1 MAIAGN
7 LKRPRRLFPGLACTV
22 PFLAGMVL
30 IFVGERLVGSPLTA
44 RLALDGAG
52 AAAIFWAILARMLN
66 WMRTE
71 GDRRAV
77 EGRILLSYL
86 AGGVSLLFY
95 AAQLEPFAKKLQAAL
110 VAEKLS
116 AERILVALRVLWP
129 IVWLSAVIPLL
140 FMETAYS
147 SMVRAPQ
154 IELRRVAFSAA
165 SGLVVAWVLASLFL
179 INYVATSHNRKWDL
193 SFGRTSSPSED
204 ARRLISSLNETF
216 EVILFYPEVNEV
228 LEELSGY
235 FDPFRSASPNFEVRT
250 CDEVLEPKLA
260 KDLGVNQNGAVVF
273 RYGAKKEVARVGLTL
288 GEARSQLA
296 KLDQTFQEKFLQL
309 VSSKKVAYFT
319 AGHGERSY
327 EVSGSQDKDP
337 RAPLKGLR
345 SILKSQNFEMKVLG
359 LGQGLA
365 SEVPPDA
372 SLIVIVDPT
381 EDFLP
386 EEVSALRRYLEQGGR
401 MWVALDPDQSSS
413 IAGLIQEY
421 GVRFVGVP
429 LANETQY
436 MRAFYNKADRY
447 NLYTNRP
454 SSHPSVSTL
463 SRNTSRL
470 AVVLLKTGSL
480 EKVEGGASGA
490 RVVMTLR
497 SMPDTW
503 ADENRN
509 MEPDTPGEEKKIYDL
524 AAAVSLPVEA
534 PQAGDAKPGNDSSAP
549 SGTGEKNDKTEK
561 GKKPE
566 MRMIVLAD
574 ADAVSDQVIANL
586 GNYYFF
592 DEGLQWLFEE
602 EKLLGGVASGED
614 VRIMHTKEEDVLWF
628 YGTIFAVPLAVLG
641 AGITYNRL
649 RLRRRRRNRAG

>member
-1 MAIAGN
+1 
-7 LKRPRRLFPGLACTV
+7 
-22 PFLAGMVL
+22 
-30 IFVGERLVGSPLTA
+30 
-44 RLALDGAG
+44 
-52 AAAIFWAILARMLN
+52 
-66 WMRTE
+66 
-71 GDRRAV
+71 
-77 EGRILLSYL
+77 
-86 AGGVSLLFY
+86 
-95 AAQLEPFAKKLQAAL
+95 
-110 VAEKLS
+110 
-116 AERILVALRVLWP
+116 
-129 IVWLSAVIPLL
+129 
-140 FMETAYS
+140 
-147 SMVRAPQ
+147 
-154 IELRRVAFSAA
+154 
-165 SGLVVAWVLASLFL
+165 
-179 INYVATSHNRKWDL
+179 
-193 SFGRTSSPSED
+193 
-204 ARRLISSLNETF
+204 
-216 EVILFYPEVNEV
+216 
-228 LEELSGY
+228 
-235 FDPFRSASPNFEVRT
+235 
-250 CDEVLEPKLA
+250 
-260 KDLGVNQNGAVVF
+260 
-273 RYGAKKEVARVGLTL
+273 
-288 GEARSQLA
+288 
-296 KLDQTFQEKFLQL
+296 
-309 VSSKKVAYFT
+309 
-319 AGHGERSY
+319 
-327 EVSGSQDKDP
+327 
-337 RAPLKGLR
+337 
-345 SILKSQNFEMKVLG
+345 
-359 LGQGLA
+359 
-365 SEVPPDA
+365 
-372 SLIVIVDPT
+372 
-381 EDFLP
+381 
-386 EEVSALRRYLEQGGR
+386 
-401 MWVALDPDQSSS
+401 
-413 IAGLIQEY
+413 
-421 GVRFVGVP
+421 
-429 LANETQY
+429 